1 MNPMDLARVQ
11 LLIVEE
17 VVGEDDQAQRCW
29 SRQRHTLRQTRDTS

>member
-1 MNPMDLARVQ
+1 MDPIGLARVQ

-17 VVGEDDQAQRCW
+17 VVGEDDQTQRCG